1 MITLL
6 VLSGIILVTLG
17 GVLWPV
23 WKGWRAP
30 WALNAPQGDVEA
42 LRQEQVTALDALRDL
57 AMDYRLGNLYREDY
71 RALAVPL
78 QQRAR
83 RALEL
88 QQALALDGMKPTQ
101 PALAELDRQLEE
113 AIRAARKVTAPV
125 TAPAPAPV
133 ASGPHPAPVT
143 PPPGQA
149 FCPQCGASVDPGFR
163 FCAACGAELPW
174 ARSEERNGAAQARP
188 APARE
193 QTPPPRPASAH
204 PAGVAR
210 KPKAAAGQRNRRWLW
225 WIGAAVALVW
235 VVGISWIYLQ
245 SRAEQENQTPV
256 ASLPGVPIQALTPL
270 DGRFF
275 LGEPNGLRLSQDGVN
290 WRSLPL
296 EDDVRSVLPLDPEGS
311 LLLAAGQKG
320 LWRSQDGGQSWQPVE
335 TAPAG
340 LTLVALAGDPGES
353 GRLLGAEPTRLY
365 ASQDGGQSWQPVD
378 GSLPGR
384 VRALVAGPGMIF
396 LGTDQGVYRSVDGGK
411 SWSNLNGVV
420 NGAIASTD
428 VRALAY
434 DSANGL
440 LYAGT
445 PAGLSFMN
453 LGAPGGWGQRALRA
467 SVTALALGPGDPP
480 GSGTVLWVGAAD
492 GRLFRSTDRGVSWR

>member
-23 WKGWRAP
+23 WKGWRRP
-30 WALNAPQGDVEA
+30 WALDAPRGEVEI

-57 AMDYRLGNLYREDY
+57 AMDYRMGNLSREDY
-71 RALAVPL
+71 RALAIPL

-88 QQALALDGMKPTQ
+88 QQALALENTKLKQ
-101 PALAELDRQLEE
+101 PALVALDRQLEE

-125 TAPAPAPV
+125 PVPPA
-133 ASGPHPAPVT
+133 APVT
-143 PPPGQA
+143 PGSASPPAALPQSQG
-149 FCPQCGASVDPGFR
+149 FCPQCGAPVTASFR
-163 FCAACGAELPW
+163 FCAACGAELPEVLP
-174 ARSEERNGAAQARP
+174 ARGRNGAPQARP
-188 APARE
+188 VPAAKRAPAGSSPE
-193 QTPPPRPASAH
+193 VASS
-204 PAGVAR
+204 PTGE
-210 KPKAAAGQRNRRWLW
+210 GSGRRWLW
-225 WIGAAVALVW
+225 WIGGVVALVW
-235 VVGISWIYLQ
+235 VVGIVWIYVQ
-245 SRAEQENQTPV
+245 GRAVQENQTPV
-256 ASLPGVPIQALTPL
+256 ATLPGVPIQALTPL
-270 DGRFF
+270 DGVFF
-275 LGEPNGLRLSQDGVN
+275 LGEPNGLRISQDGVN

-296 EDDVRSVLPLDPEGS
+296 EDDVRGIVPLDS
-311 LLLAAGQKG
+311 DSTQLLAAGQKG
-320 LWRSQDGGQSWQPVE
+320 LWRSQDGGQSWQLAE
-335 TAPAG
+335 TSPAG
-340 LTLVALAGDPGES
+340 LVVVALAPDPGTP
-353 GRLLGAEPTRLY
+353 GRLLAAEPDRLY
-365 ASQDGGQSWQPVD
+365 QSQDGGQSWQLVAD
-378 GSLPGR
+378 SLPGR

-396 LGTDQGVYRSVDGGK
+396 LGTDQGVYRSVDGGA

-434 DSANGL
+434 DSTNGI

-467 SVTALALGPGDPP
+467 SVTAVALGPGEAP
-480 GSGTVLWVGAAD
+480 GSAPVLWVGAGD